1 MGVCDYGRLRLNV
14 ISRNDRMTL
23 KFLAFVIAYGGLPL
37 APHMHRTS
45 RHAAPKKQKLN
56 FRGSRTSPRVYIR
69 HYTWRIL
76 TFYEAF
82 LIPGGVLRQAILKRN
97 IMSSDDFIAAQSE
110 KEPRK

>member
-56 FRGSRTSPRVYIR
+56 FRGLER
-69 HYTWRIL
+69 HL
-76 TFYEAF
+76 GFTFVITLGE
-82 LIPGGVLRQAILKRN
+82 
-97 IMSSDDFIAAQSE
+97 S
-110 KEPRK
+110 